1 MVDPSFVTQIE
12 MGSDVAAE
20 LDAAGFADAHEIG
33 RGGFGVVY
41 RCRQVALERVVAVKV
56 LTVGMD
62 EDRARFAREQH
73 AMARLTSHPNI
84 VPVLQVGET
93 KSGQPFLVMPYCGQG
108 NIQDRIQRLGALDV
122 AEVLR
127 LGVKMAGALACAHQ
141 AEIVHRDVKPANI
154 LYTDFGEPALG
165 DFGIARTGSG
175 FETAAG
181 MFTGS
186 PAYSAPEVLSGQP
199 PNAASDVYG
208 LGASL
213 FTAMTGHVAFE
224 RRAGE
229 MVMAQFARI
238 TTEPVPNLRGQGIP
252 GVAAAIVDTAM
263 ARDPA
268 DRVSAIELGELIQ
281 RAQLQLGLPVT
292 EMVLHGGNKDPGSDR
307 RRTGPAVSPS
317 APLGGAAGGRLPAT
331 VASFVGREAE
341 SAQLQELLAASRM
354 VTLIGM
360 GGVGKTTLAC
370 HTAAALRPRFGDGLW
385 WVELA
390 ELRQGGLL
398 TEVVAAAL
406 GVRDQ
411 MGRALSDVLVDFL
424 TPRHTLLV
432 LDNCEHLIDH
442 AAKLAETLLRDCPRM
457 QILATSREVLDIEG
471 EAVLRLSPLSCPAL
485 DDDPTLKDPTLKDPT
500 LKDPTL
506 KDLTVSTMAGYD
518 AVRLFVQRARAAV
531 PGFELDHRNAAA
543 IGRCCARLDG
553 LPLAIELAAA
563 RLRAMSA
570 EQIAE
575 ELSDRFALLS
585 NARRGAV
592 TRRQSLA
599 ACVEWSYDLCAPPE
613 QQLWCRLSVLAETFD
628 LPTARGICGPDI
640 PAHEFLDLLCALVDK
655 SILLRTEDNGVVCFR
670 LLETLRDYG
679 KSRITDAEHTRL
691 ARRHADWYH
700 HLLSDAEAQWFGP
713 QQLQWIQRLTREM
726 PNIREALQFSL
737 TDSPPAAADMTAD
750 LRRFW
755 AHHASLSEG
764 CQWANRALAALSP
777 EPSIGRV
784 RTLFTAAHLSL
795 RHGDP
800 MTAAGHVAEART
812 LLEAVDDPVTR
823 GQIDFYEGYTALIIG
838 NLDQAR
844 DSLQQA
850 MDTTDDFE
858 VQTNARSAMS
868 WLELVSGDARSALAW
883 SEKGAELAQAGGG
896 YEILA
901 VALGT
906 VGAAHWR
913 LNDLD
918 RAEQKLQQAIEIA
931 IQVNDKYAVANA
943 LEVLAWVAES
953 RHRPRQARQAVV
965 LLAAAAEM
973 SRISAAPLSCALF
986 GTFHADCESRTRD
999 QLSADEFQAA
1009 WHEGTALSLGDVAET
1024 FSVDLASFAKS

>member
-1 MVDPSFVTQIE
+1 MDRDLAATESEAGGAWDGVS
-12 MGSDVAAE
+12 GGVASE
-20 LDAAGFADAHEIG
+20 LAASGFADGQEIG

-56 LTVGMD
+56 LTVRLD
-62 EDRARFAREQH
+62 QDRARFAREQH

-93 KSGQPFLVMPYCGQG
+93 TSGHPFLVMPYCGQG
-108 NIQDRIQRLGALDV
+108 NIHERIHRLGALDV

-127 LGVKMAGALACAHQ
+127 LGVKMAGALACAHR

-154 LYTDFGEPALG
+154 LYTDYGEPALG
-165 DFGIARTGSG
+165 DFGIARTGGDG

-181 MFTGS
+181 VFVGS
-186 PAYSAPEVLSGQP
+186 PAFAAPEVLSGQP
-199 PNAASDVYG
+199 PSAASDVYG

-229 MVMAQFARI
+229 KMMAQFVRI
-238 TTEPVPNLRGQGIP
+238 TTEPVPDLRGQGIP
-252 GVAAAIVDTAM
+252 EAAAAVVDTAM

-268 DRVSAIELGELIQ
+268 DRASAIELGELIQ
-281 RAQLQLGLPVT
+281 RAQSQLGLPVT
-292 EMVLHGGNKDPGSDR
+292 EMALHSGNKGPGSDR
-307 RRTGPAVSPS
+307 RRASSAVSVSVPVT
-317 APLGGAAGGRLPAT
+317 GGGAGGRLPAT

-341 SAQLQELLAASRM
+341 SAQLQELLATSRV

-370 HTAAALRPRFGDGLW
+370 HTAANLRSQFADGLW

-432 LDNCEHLIDH
+432 LDNCEHLIDD
-442 AAKLAETLLRDCPRM
+442 AAKLAEVLLRECPQVR
-457 QILATSREVLDIEG
+457 ILATSREILDIDG

-485 DDDPTLKDPTLKDPT
+485 DDNPTLRTLG
-500 LKDPTL
+500 
-506 KDLTVSTMAGYD
+506 GYE
-518 AVRLFVQRARAAV
+518 AIELFVQRARAAV
-531 PGFELDHRNAAA
+531 PGFELDDGNAAA
-543 IGRCCARLDG
+543 IARCCARLDG

-585 NARRGAV
+585 HARRGAI

-599 ACVEWSYDLCAPPE
+599 ACVEWSYDLCTDAE
-613 QQLWCRLSVLAETFD
+613 QRLWCRLSVLAETFD
-628 LPTARGICGPDI
+628 LPTARGICGSGIYDI

-655 SILLRTEDNGVVCFR
+655 SILIRTEDNGVVLFR

-679 KSRITDAEHTRL
+679 KSRMTGTEHTLL

-700 HLLSDAEAQWFGP
+700 QLLTDAEAQWFGP
-713 QQLQWIQRLTREM
+713 QQLHWIQRLTREM
-726 PNIREALQFSL
+726 PNIREALQFNL
-737 TDSPPAAADMTAD
+737 TDSPAAAADMTAD
-750 LRRFW
+750 LRRYW
-755 AHHASLSEG
+755 VYHASLSEG

-777 EPSIGRV
+777 EPSIGRI
-784 RTLFTAAHLSL
+784 RALFAAAHLSL

-800 MTAAGHVAEART
+800 ATAAGRLAEART

-823 GQIDFYEGYTALIIG
+823 GRMDFFEGYNSLLGG
-838 NLDQAR
+838 NLDHAR
-844 DSLQQA
+844 DCLQRA
-850 MDTTDDFE
+850 MATTEDFE
-858 VQTNARSAMS
+858 AQVHSVSAMS
-868 WLELVSGDARSALAW
+868 WLDLICGDARSALAW
-883 SEKGAELAQAGGG
+883 SERGVELADARGDWAMR
-896 YEILA
+896 A
-901 VALGT
+901 VVMGSLG
-906 VGAAHWR
+906 ASHWH
-913 LNDLD
+913 LD
-918 RAEQKLQQAIEIA
+918 DVARAEQVLRDGLKLAFEI
-931 IQVNDKYAVANA
+931 NDKYAVANG
-943 LEVLAWVAES
+943 LEVLAWIS
-953 RHRPRQARQAVV
+953 QARHPHQAA
-965 LLAAAAEM
+965 LLMAAAA
-973 SRISAAPLSCALF
+973 RISSASGAPLATFVL
-986 GTFHADCESRTRD
+986 GDFHAECERQVRE
-999 QLSADEFQAA
+999 QLGADEFQKA
-1009 WHEGTALSLGDVAET
+1009 WNEGTALSTAEVAAAISLEL
-1024 FSVDLASFAKS
+1024 FGPD